1 MFSRALV
8 RCVAKFPQPFNFQ
21 SQIDLA
27 NCFFFVVCLFIVKTR
42 KVSSWSDVRHEALE
56 HEINA
61 IVCSLFFF
69 FHFSTIQALRR
80 NVDSMSITSQNISAL
95 FFQLKNF
102 FLPMIASSGCVHN
115 WRLFSRCDRALVWIE
130 LSSSSWNFKHH
141 SLACDLKQ
149 QK

>member
-69 FHFSTIQALRR
+69 FIFRRYKLSGETLIQCP
-80 NVDSMSITSQNISAL
+80 SQVKTFQL
-95 FFQLKNF
+95 FFFN
-102 FLPMIASSGCVHN
+102 
-115 WRLFSRCDRALVWIE
+115 
-130 LSSSSWNFKHH
+130 
-141 SLACDLKQ
+141 
-149 QK
+149 